1 MEDLKQETNRFFF
14 CRGCHPLG
22 CWGVTFRDDP
32 SRSTKLVAV
41 GGRGKFGVKIVAL
54 CYHFEFFQVLR
65 IVGSCTFAVIYMML
79 VFLGKGIHLTWQV
92 TSRKT
97 PGGQVLRLDN
107 FRGTSR
113 FQMNLK
119 LSISSFKVWKTRFFF
134 PIFRDENKKQDF
146 DLLRKLRN
154 N

>member
-1 MEDLKQETNRFFF
+1 M
-14 CRGCHPLG
+14 
-22 CWGVTFRDDP
+22 
-32 SRSTKLVAV
+32 
-41 GGRGKFGVKIVAL
+41 
-54 CYHFEFFQVLR
+54 FFQVLK

-134 PIFRDENKKQDF
+134 PIFRDENKKTRFWSTSETQEQ
-146 DLLRKLRN
+146 LRN
-154 N
+154 RIYRRCPWCSVENHGKPRTLAFCWLRIASLCHLVSIEAAGDSSNYHAF